1 MKQAAQI
8 HFSSKVSFLEKLL
21 FTKHLSIMTKSG
33 ITLSEAI
40 STLVNQAKSSKFKKV
55 LQDVLADIENGQSF
69 AKSLAKYPKI
79 FDQYYIS
86 LIEVGEETGKLDKN
100 LDFLVQQLGKD
111 YTLRKKIQG
120 ALLYPGIVLF
130 TTLIMGFFISIF
142 ILPKLVDFFNAFEM
156 DLPITTRILIAGAN
170 IFKNYGTLIVAG
182 LVATFFIGSMLF
194 NLPSIKPKWHEF
206 ILKLPF
212 LGNLL
217 IYSQLTRFSRNL
229 GVLIQSGIPIVQ
241 SLDTTANT
249 ISNLKF
255 QKDLQEVA
263 KSVTRGKNISDV
275 LSEKGFDEFPIMVVK
290 MIEVGEKTG
299 KLDETLLYLG
309 DFYEDEID
317 DVSKNLSTLIEPVLL
332 VFIGLVVGFVALA
345 VIGPIYQFMGGMGR

>member
-1 MKQAAQI
+1 M
-8 HFSSKVSFLEKLL
+8 
-21 FTKHLSIMTKSG
+21 
-33 ITLSEAI
+33 
-40 STLVNQAKSSKFKKV
+40 
-55 LQDVLADIENGQSF
+55 
-69 AKSLAKYPKI
+69 
-79 FDQYYIS
+79 
-86 LIEVGEETGKLDKN
+86 
-100 LDFLVQQLGKD
+100 
-111 YTLRKKIQG
+111 
-120 ALLYPGIVLF
+120 
-130 TTLIMGFFISIF
+130 
-142 ILPKLVDFFNAFEM
+142 
-156 DLPITTRILIAGAN
+156 
-170 IFKNYGTLIVAG
+170 
-182 LVATFFIGSMLF
+182 
-194 NLPSIKPKWHEF
+194 
-206 ILKLPF
+206 
-212 LGNLL
+212 
-217 IYSQLTRFSRNL
+217 TRFSRNL

-345 VIGPIYQFMGGMGR
+345 VIDPIYQFMGGMGR